1 MKLNIFSSPI
11 LEQKIKKSKYLF
23 IGFFINFDSGNRFF
37 AITKDHVQVVVIGL
51 KLRTYVTPL

>member
-51 KLRTYVTPL
+51 KLRT